1 MDGRVWERTTVR
13 FGHVGL
19 VVISVAVLAA
29 CGASSKTTSAGPTT
43 TAGSATTGTA
53 TSSPSA
59 TTSASTTSTTAGG
72 TDVPSGCSA
81 PASNDGL
88 KLTKGSATV
97 SITGGDQPTET
108 FTVPFDPSSYLYLAG
123 RSIHMVFT
131 NYKRGADISLDA
143 AGFCSGNKA
152 FVGATVAHP
161 YHGDCDLTIDGF
173 NSGGVKGHGE
183 CKGLLENFGSTHVD
197 ARFMFSATP

>member
-1 MDGRVWERTTVR
+1 MDRRVWGCTRVGFR
-13 FGHVGL
+13 HVGL
-19 VVISVAVLAA
+19 VVVSVAVLGA

-53 TSSPSA
+53 TSSPSV
-59 TTSASTTSTTAGG
+59 TTSASTTSTTAG

-88 KLTKGSATV
+88 KLTRGSATV

-108 FTVPFDPSSYLYLAG
+108 FTVPFDTSSYLYLAG
-123 RSIHMVFT
+123 RSIHLVFT
-131 NYKRGADISLDA
+131 NYKRSAEISLDA
-143 AGFCSGNKA
+143 AGFCSGSKA

-161 YHGDCDLTIDGF
+161 YHGDCDLTIEGF
-173 NSGGVKGHGE
+173 NAGGVKGHGE